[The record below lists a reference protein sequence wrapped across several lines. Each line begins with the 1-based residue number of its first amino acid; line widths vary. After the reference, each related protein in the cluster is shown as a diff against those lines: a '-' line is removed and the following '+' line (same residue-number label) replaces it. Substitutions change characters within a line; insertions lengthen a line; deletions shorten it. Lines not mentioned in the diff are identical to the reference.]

1 MFSKNIFKRRNIFPL
16 KSLFIS
22 KSNKHSSSTTN
33 LGSSYGKENNKI
45 LINSNLNFSKA
56 LSISSSDDLI
66 FNKMKYYLK
75 YKHELR
81 IKRNKFKINQNLYL
95 TDLKNSK
102 LKSNNSIT
110 NILNLGI
117 GRKYSR
123 IRLDSIDK
131 NNFLER
137 KSLSID
143 QENNRRL
150 LLNKYE
156 NDDFKEIIEKIKN
169 NKLNFQIFSLI
180 DKDKNKDGLV
190 QTCLGINKFNEIKN
204 LRNKRLSNLIKR
216 QKDKI
221 NDLDN
226 NIEINN
232 RKNNKIIELNQREV
246 YYFRFLK
253 KHIEQQILKLN
264 QLREYKRKVKYDIKF
279 LKKRIEQ
286 INKKLFRLKDM
297 RNFLIRVKE
306 RKIQLPPFFVL
317 LERGKSKF
325 DNIDQDLIMKYKK
338 YLNVNNPIFENINE
352 LDLIF
357 NELRMNALN
366 DLKKVNNIQI
376 EINEF
381 KIELKGL
388 TENFDNEKEKYINL
402 LLQKKEIALYQ
413 YQYLQKIYDELM
425 INKNNIKIPKNG
437 IFEEKTLNQINYNNT
452 VKNYPMIY
460 SLLFEKLIKGI
471 NIFIEKKII
480 DQEIFESYDIR
491 NILNKNIL
499 YMNQEMIYNFVLKCL
514 KIYEKI
520 TINILNKHINYLNS
534 TLIKNEINNFIR
546 EKKNITNFKN
556 VQEQKIIIENKNNY
570 KINKLKE
577 KLNKKYINKLSQTK
591 AKYWNISP
599 RIITK
604 QKSSNN
610 IVNNDNFEFFDF
622 FEY

>member
-232 RKNNKIIELNQREV
+232 RKNNKIIELNQREI

-591 AKYWNISP
+591 AKYLCISP
-599 RIITK
+599 RILGK
-604 QKSSNN
+604 QKSSDNIINN
-610 IVNNDNFEFFDF
+610 ENINFFDLI
-622 FEY
+622 EY

>member
-1 MFSKNIFKRRNIFPL
+1 MFSKNVFKRRNIFPL

-232 RKNNKIIELNQREV
+232 RKNNKIIELNQREI

-413 YQYLQKIYDELM
+413 YQYLQKIYDE
-425 INKNNIKIPKNG
+425 IIIKNNRNKLIKNEN
-437 IFEEKTLNQINYNNT
+437 FEQKTLMKMNYNNM
-452 VKNYPMIY
+452 VKNNPMIY

-471 NIFIEKKII
+471 NIFIEKK
-480 DQEIFESYDIR
+480 
-491 NILNKNIL
+491 
-499 YMNQEMIYNFVLKCL
+499 
-514 KIYEKI
+514 
-520 TINILNKHINYLNS
+520 NY
-534 TLIKNEINNFIR
+534 
-546 EKKNITNFKN
+546 
-556 VQEQKIIIENKNNY
+556 
-570 KINKLKE
+570 
-577 KLNKKYINKLSQTK
+577 
-591 AKYWNISP
+591 
-599 RIITK
+599 
-604 QKSSNN
+604 
-610 IVNNDNFEFFDF
+610 
-622 FEY
+622 